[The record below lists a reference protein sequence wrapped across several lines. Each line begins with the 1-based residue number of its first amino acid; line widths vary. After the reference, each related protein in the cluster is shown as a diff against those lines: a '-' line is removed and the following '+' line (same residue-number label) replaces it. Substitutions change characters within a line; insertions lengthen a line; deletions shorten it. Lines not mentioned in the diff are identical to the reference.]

1 MYLYPRA
8 CRYSIWHIKITRHT
22 KKQSHEPRGNNKI
35 NRPTQTLGKEI
46 NVDFKVVVFTLLK
59 EGKDK
64 LQTIGKELEN
74 IRNN

>member
-1 MYLYPRA
+1 MYVYPRA

-22 KKQSHEPRGNNKI
+22 KKRSHEPRGNNKI
-35 NRPTQTLGKEI
+35 NRPTQTLRKEI